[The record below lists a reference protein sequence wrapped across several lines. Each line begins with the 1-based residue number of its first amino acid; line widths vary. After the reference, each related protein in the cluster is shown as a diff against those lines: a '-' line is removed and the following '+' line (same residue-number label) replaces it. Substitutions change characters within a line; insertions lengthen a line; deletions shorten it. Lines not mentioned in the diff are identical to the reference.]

1 MIKPFSMCNITVQN
15 GHDRLRR
22 RSNVG
27 DLLTLLNTLNLGPV
41 NSVLLATLYF
51 VLRSIFSRV
60 EAMERQ
66 VGCHAEDIAHIQ
78 GRLEIQED
86 R

>member
-1 MIKPFSMCNITVQN
+1 M
-15 GHDRLRR
+15 
-22 RSNVG
+22 G
-27 DLLTLLNTLNLGPV
+27 DIIALLNSLNLGPV
-41 NSVLLATLYF
+41 NSLLLTALYF

-66 VGCHAEDIAHIQ
+66 VGSHAEDIAHIQ